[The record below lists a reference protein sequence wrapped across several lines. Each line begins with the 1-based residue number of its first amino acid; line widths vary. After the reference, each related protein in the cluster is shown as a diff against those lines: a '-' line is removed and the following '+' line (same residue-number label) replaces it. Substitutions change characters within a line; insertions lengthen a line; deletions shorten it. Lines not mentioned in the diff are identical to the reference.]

1 MLLATFVLLAAF
13 AVYPMVI
20 YPFLVVG
27 LAKLRPR
34 RWREAPYAGRVTH
47 IVTVFNEERRIR
59 AKLENSIALSG
70 PPAGVDIL
78 VVSDGSTDGTQDIVR
93 EYEGRGVRWMG
104 LARRGKEAAQ
114 IDAVQS
120 ASGDVLVFSDA
131 STTIDGEGLV
141 RILEPFADPVVAAV
155 SGTDRV
161 ASADGS
167 TGEDLYVRY
176 EMAVRRAEALA
187 GSLVGLSG
195 CFFAVRREVAEQ
207 LLLDVPSDMG
217 AALISIGLRKRA
229 VAKDD
234 ATCTY
239 ALAGGTE
246 HEFARKRRTALRGIR
261 GLRLYAPLVSRGRLV
276 ECWQVLSHKVLRFA
290 SPIFVIGAV
299 VVAAAAAVSGQ
310 TWGLVVAGLV
320 ALAGAVIV
328 VAEVM
333 PSARRS
339 RLFRAAHFFALANA
353 AVLAALIDF
362 AVGRRQATWSPTA
375 RPEAGR

>member
-1 MLLATFVLLAAF
+1 MLLVTFFALAAL
-13 AVYPMVI
+13 AVYPMAI

-34 RWREAPYAGRVTH
+34 RWREAPYTGHVTH

-59 AKLENSIALSG
+59 AKLENSIALAA
-70 PPAGVDIL
+70 PPGGIDIL

-93 EYEGRGVRWMG
+93 EYEERGVRWMG

-114 IDAVQS
+114 IDAVQ
-120 ASGDVLVFSDA
+120 AVSGEVLVFSDA
-131 STTIDGEGLV
+131 STTIDREGLV

-161 ASADGS
+161 ASAAGS

-195 CFFAVRREVAEQ
+195 CFFAVRREVAERF
-207 LLLDVPSDMG
+207 LLEAPSDMG
-217 AALISIGLRKRA
+217 AALACIGLRKRA

-239 ALAGGTE
+239 ALASGTE
-246 HEFARKRRTALRGIR
+246 REFARKRRTALRGIR
-261 GLRLYAPLVSRGRLV
+261 GLRLYAPMVSGGSLVAQ
-276 ECWQVLSHKVLRFA
+276 WQVLSRKVLRFA
-290 SPIFVIGAV
+290 SPLFLIGALV
-299 VVAAAAAVSGQ
+299 IAVVAAALGR
-310 TWGLVVAGLV
+310 TWGLAAAGFITLAAVVV
-320 ALAGAVIV
+320 V
-328 VAEVM
+328 VAEVV

-339 RLFRAAHFFALANA
+339 RLLRAAHFFALANA
-353 AVLAALIDF
+353 AVVAASIDF
-362 AVGRRQATWSPTA
+362 AVGRKQAAWSPTT

>member
-1 MLLATFVLLAAF
+1 MLLVAFLALAAL
-13 AVYPMVI
+13 AVYPMGI
-20 YPFLVVG
+20 YPFLVIG

-34 RWREAPYAGRVTH
+34 PWREAPYTGRVTH
-47 IVTVFNEERRIR
+47 IVAVFNEERRIR
-59 AKLENSIALSG
+59 AKLENSIALAA
-70 PPAGVDIL
+70 PPGGVDIL
-78 VVSDGSTDGTQDIVR
+78 VVSDGSTDGTQGIVR

-114 IDAVQS
+114 IDAVH
-120 ASGDVLVFSDA
+120 AVSGEVLVFSDA
-131 STTIDGEGLV
+131 STTIDREGLV

-161 ASADGS
+161 ASAAGS

-195 CFFAVRREVAEQ
+195 CFFAVRREVAERF
-207 LLLDVPSDMG
+207 LLEAPSDMG
-217 AALISIGLRKRA
+217 AALVSIGLRRRA

-239 ALAGGTE
+239 ALAGGTD

-261 GLRLYAPLVSRGRLV
+261 GLWLYAPLVSRGRLV
-276 ECWQVLSHKVLRFA
+276 ARWQVLSHKQLRFV
-290 SPIFVIGAV
+290 SPLFLVGAV
-299 VVAAAAAVSGQ
+299 VVAIAAAVSGR
-310 TWGLVVAGLV
+310 TWGLVVASV
-320 ALAGAVIV
+320 IASAAVIV
-328 VAEVM
+328 AVAEVV

-339 RLFRAAHFFALANA
+339 RLLRATHFFALANA
-353 AVLAALIDF
+353 AVVAASIDF
-362 AVGRRQATWSPTA
+362 AVGRRQAAWSPTS

>member
-1 MLLATFVLLAAF
+1 MLLVTFLVLAVLAL
-13 AVYPMVI
+13 YPMTI

-34 RWREAPYAGRVTH
+34 RWEEGPYAGRVTH
-47 IVTVFNEERRIR
+47 IVTVFNEGRRIR
-59 AKLENSIALSG
+59 GKLENSIALAA
-70 PPAGVDIL
+70 PPGGVDIL
-78 VVSDGSTDGTQDIVR
+78 VVSDGSTDGTHDIVR

-104 LARRGKEAAQ
+104 LTRRGKEAAQ

-120 ASGDVLVFSDA
+120 ASSEVLVFSDA
-131 STTIDGEGLV
+131 STTIDKEGLV
-141 RILEPFADPVVAAV
+141 RILQPFADPAVAAV

-161 ASADGS
+161 ATADGS

-195 CFFAVRREVAEQ
+195 CFFAVRREVAER

-217 AALISIGLRKRA
+217 AALISIGLRRRA
-229 VAKDD
+229 VVKDD
-234 ATCTY
+234 ATCAY

-276 ECWQVLSHKVLRFA
+276 ELWQVLSHKVLRFA
-290 SPIFVIGAV
+290 SPIFLIGAV
-299 VVAAAAAVSGQ
+299 VVATAAAVSGQ
-310 TWGLVVAGLV
+310 DWALVVAGLV
-320 ALAGAVIV
+320 ALAAAIIA
-328 VAEVM
+328 VAEVV

-339 RLFRAAHFFALANA
+339 RLMRAAHFFALANA
-353 AVLAALIDF
+353 AVLAASIDF
-362 AVGRRQATWSPTA
+362 AIGRRQATWSPTA

>member
-1 MLLATFVLLAAF
+1 MLLVTFFALAAL
-13 AVYPMVI
+13 AVYPMAI

-34 RWREAPYAGRVTH
+34 RWREAPYTGHVTH

-59 AKLENSIALSG
+59 AKLENSIALAA
-70 PPAGVDIL
+70 PPGGIDIL

-93 EYEGRGVRWMG
+93 EYEERGVRWMG

-114 IDAVQS
+114 IDAVH
-120 ASGDVLVFSDA
+120 AVSGEVLVFSDA
-131 STTIDGEGLV
+131 STTIDREGLV

-161 ASADGS
+161 ASAAGS

-195 CFFAVRREVAEQ
+195 CFFAVRREVADRF
-207 LLLDVPSDMG
+207 LLDVPSDMG
-217 AALISIGLRKRA
+217 AALVSIGLRKRA

-239 ALAGGTE
+239 PLAGGTNR
-246 HEFARKRRTALRGIR
+246 EFARKRRTALRGIR
-261 GLRLYAPLVSRGRLV
+261 GLWLYAPLVARGSLV
-276 ECWQVLSHKVLRFA
+276 AQWQVLSHKLLRFA
-290 SPIFVIGAV
+290 SPLFLIGAV
-299 VVAAAAAVSGQ
+299 VVAVAGAVSGRL
-310 TWGLVVAGLV
+310 WGLVVMGLIATAAACV
-320 ALAGAVIV
+320 G
-328 VAEVM
+328 VAEAV

-339 RLFRAAHFFALANA
+339 PLLRAIHFFALANA
-353 AVLAALIDF
+353 AVVAAWIDF
-362 AVGRRQATWSPTA
+362 AAGRRQVAWSPTA
-375 RPEAGR
+375 RPEAGG